1 MTVPPVVV
9 FPEPAAVAVNNAA
22 DGRSH
27 ATRAP
32 PTMGDSVKS
41 VSDQL
46 LSQLPAATTGD
57 DTAAA
62 VIVSSEPKT
71 VHNYYLPTTAA
82 APPARG
88 EAVPVLTDDDVV
100 RGSTAVG
107 PYGYKISSDGS
118 TRPAG
123 GDLSTWILL
132 GAESSPAPTANMA
145 TIKKVPKPVDAT
157 ASSYVAQQSYE
168 TSTGGSGSTTRKKR
182 PTTTTTTSTERTM
195 VTTTM
200 TSNVNASTERTTVA
214 GGSTVESPIKL
225 QDSKFK
231 NKTPVVMGK
240 IPAVTAVKDE
250 AVPPELPAVDGNTR
264 FGTPVVTFPHVP
276 PRQRPSAN
284 NTKKAT
290 EKPLTTKVTSS
301 AVVVTKFLNNSSNS
315 SNSSVPSVTSANVAP
330 VSSTAATATTAVIT
344 VGQDAVT
351 NGDNATATTTTTT
364 VKGAKKSHKKKKNRN
379 KNKNKRR
386 PAVKTSDGDAQ
397 SKIDDQSTKIGT
409 SALGRPLS
417 TRIYNYLA
425 REVMP
430 NVGVGLVGL
439 MLTAGLAGLLLYSP
453 LGGAAIPMVPLRRT
467 DSRVHGNVHVPPA
480 GPYTPPAATVETDN
494 SQPEEQVFGQVLS
507 GMSYGVNNNN
517 PYSRERPDAVPKY
530 KTTYRQPSSSS
541 SDYATKYGSG
551 HDAPIKYSPVDDHS
565 TGKYTTHDGTKYA
578 VVESTKYSGSSD
590 AAASEFSAVDANVP
604 PTQEKAASSASS
616 SDASAFEQST
626 QDGRDRTY
634 QNHHYDRL
642 EFDSSDA
649 YPRPDG
655 GDDDRTAYEA
665 PKYPGY
671 VQDVSKDES
680 SASVVGYDFDDK
692 GTSVAA
698 SASDPTY
705 SALRGAVPKF
715 YDADAS
721 GAEQISVNVRQTVK
735 MEHGPRSMRTRRQ
748 TDEQNEIDAQLP
760 AETIPETASKSP
772 EQALDDDATTTAT
785 NATVTSTKSTST
797 TTNTTTNTT
806 TAATTD
812 AATPSTAVPSS
823 GSNHQQ
829 YHDRFSFVDLLRRV
843 AEVKL
848 QMGIEI
854 LRTTAASF
862 TQYVNAIQKRM
873 AYMVRSLQKSNDR
886 QQQQQQQQRRSEF
899 RQGRTTVVEEKRR
912 RRSTRHRIYSN

>member
-9 FPEPAAVAVNNAA
+9 FPEPTLVAVNNAA

-46 LSQLPAATTGD
+46 LSQLPAAATGD

-62 VIVSSEPKT
+62 VVVSSEPKT

-107 PYGYKISSDGS
+107 PYGYKVSSDGS

-132 GAESSPAPTANMA
+132 GAESSPAPAANMA

-157 ASSYVAQQSYE
+157 ASSFVAQQSYE
-168 TSTGGSGSTTRKKR
+168 TSTGGGGSTTRKKR
-182 PTTTTTTSTERTM
+182 PTTTTTTSTERT
-195 VTTTM
+195 TTTTT
-200 TSNVNASTERTTVA
+200 TSNINASTERTTVA
-214 GGSTVESPIKL
+214 SGATVESPIKL

-240 IPAVTAVKDE
+240 IPSVTAVKDE
-250 AVPPELPAVDGNTR
+250 VVPPELPPLDGNTR

-284 NTKKAT
+284 NTKKVT
-290 EKPLTTKVTSS
+290 EKPLTTKVTST
-301 AVVVTKFLNNSSNS
+301 AVVVTKLLNNSSSS
-315 SNSSVPSVTSANVAP
+315 SNNSVPSATSVNVAP
-330 VSSTAATATTAVIT
+330 VSSTAATATTAVVT
-344 VGQDAVT
+344 VGQDVVT
-351 NGDNATATTTTTT
+351 NGDNVTATTTTT
-364 VKGAKKSHKKKKNRN
+364 VKGVKKTHKKKKNRN

-467 DSRVHGNVHVPPA
+467 DSRVHGNVHVPPV

-517 PYSRERPDAVPKY
+517 PYGRERPDAVSKY

-541 SDYATKYGSG
+541 SEYATKYGSG
-551 HDAPIKYSPVDDHS
+551 PDASIKYSPVDDHP

-590 AAASEFSAVDANVP
+590 AANVASEFSAVDANVP
-604 PTQEKAASSASS
+604 STQEKTASSASS
-616 SDASAFEQST
+616 PDALAFEQST

-649 YPRPDG
+649 YPRPGG

-671 VQDVSKDES
+671 VQDVPKDEGS
-680 SASVVGYDFDDK
+680 SSVVGYDFDDK

-715 YDADAS
+715 YDADAG

-735 MEHGPRSMRTRRQ
+735 MEHGPRSMRMRRQ

-760 AETIPETASKSP
+760 AETIPETATKAT
-772 EQALDDDATTTAT
+772 EEALDGDA
-785 NATVTSTKSTST
+785 
-797 TTNTTTNTT
+797 TTNTTTDAVTSTNSTSTATT
-806 TAATTD
+806 TTTIAAAATD
-812 AATPSTAVPSS
+812 AATPNTAGPSS

-829 YHDRFSFVDLLRRV
+829 HQDRFSFVDLLRRV

-886 QQQQQQQQRRSEF
+886 QQQQQQRRSEY